1 MSGHTSFVYSL
12 ATLATAGEL
21 VSSGEDRSVRV
32 WQGDALIQTL
42 TIPAISIWSV
52 GTLQD
57 GDVVCGSSDHQVRV
71 FTRQNERIADQE
83 ELDVSS
89 WPKFMPI

>member
-12 ATLATAGEL
+12 ATLATASEL

-57 GDVVCGSSDHQVRV
+57 GGSSDHQVRV
-71 FTRQNERIADQE
+71 FTRQKERIADQE
-83 ELDVSS
+83 ELDVSHC
-89 WPKFMPI
+89 PNLVLI